1 MTYTTNILAVPLV
14 LTIWAL
20 DMYLFLLMVYS
31 VLTRLS
37 GERASQLRICLRP
50 FTEPLPQAVRRWLG
64 QHTTKPVRRWVPWA
78 VVICGGLI
86 VRHVLVLLIV
96 SLG

>member
-1 MTYTTNILAVPLV
+1 MVYTTNILALPLI
-14 LTIWAL
+14 LIIWAL

-37 GERASQLRICLRP
+37 GERARQLCLCLKP
-50 FTEPLPQAVRRWLG
+50 LTDPLPQAVRRWLG
-64 QHTTKPVRRWVPWA
+64 QHTSKPVKQWVPWA
-78 VVICGGLI
+78 VVIFAGLI
-86 VRHVLVLLIV
+86 VRHLLVVVIA

>member
-1 MTYTTNILAVPLV
+1 MVYTTNILALPLV
-14 LTIWAL
+14 LIIWAL

-50 FTEPLPQAVRRWLG
+50 FTEPLTRAVRQWLG
-64 QHTTKPVRRWVPWA
+64 RHTSKPVRQWVPWA
-78 VVICGGLI
+78 VVIFAALI
-86 VRHVLVLLIV
+86 GRYLLVLLIL

>member
-1 MTYTTNILAVPLV
+1 MTYTTNILAAPLV

-37 GERASQLRICLRP
+37 GERATQLRTCLGP
-50 FTEPLPQAVRRWLG
+50 FTETLPQAVRRWLG
-64 QHTTKPVRRWVPWA
+64 RHTSKAVKQWVPWA
-78 VVICGGLI
+78 IVIFAGLI
-86 VRHVLVLLIV
+86 VRRLLVMVIV

>member
-1 MTYTTNILAVPLV
+1 MTYTTNILALPLV

-31 VLTRLS
+31 VSTRLS
-37 GERASQLRICLRP
+37 GKRASQLCSCLKP
-50 FTEPLPQAVRRWLG
+50 FMCPLPQAVRRWLG
-64 QHTTKPVRRWVPWA
+64 RHTATPVKQWVPWA
-78 VVICGGLI
+78 VVIFAGLI
-86 VRHVLVLLIV
+86 IRYLLVLMIV